1 MRPQIIRPQD
11 NPEHAFPK
19 AQVQESDG
27 VEPGGAPY
35 PGGERMLLDAYLDFS
50 TPRNCLRLP
59 CLLPKKVTI
68 LRPTENVLHCQK
80 AGAESRNERYMKSR
94 SPALLKSLQE
104 KTAMAAHAFVTSV

>member
-50 TPRNCLRLP
+50 TPEIVFGCHAFFL
-59 CLLPKKVTI
+59 K
-68 LRPTENVLHCQK
+68 
-80 AGAESRNERYMKSR
+80 R
-94 SPALLKSLQE
+94 SPFYVRPKMYYIAKKQALSPE
-104 KTAMAAHAFVTSV
+104 TSDT